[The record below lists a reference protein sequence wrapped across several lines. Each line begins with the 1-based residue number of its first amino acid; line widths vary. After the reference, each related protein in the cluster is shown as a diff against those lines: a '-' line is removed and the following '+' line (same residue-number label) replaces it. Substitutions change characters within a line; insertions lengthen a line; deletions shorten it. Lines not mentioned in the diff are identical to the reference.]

1 MYNTIRLEKGLYN
14 LSGKSFTQALSEM
27 DPDSAYEGTDIR
39 GLDAFERQLKRF
51 NIRVSGP
58 DCDKVEKFFET
69 TESAVLFPEFV
80 KRSVKAGMNSA
91 VLGEIVAATSETNS
105 MDCRGITVTP
115 EDGKPYTSVCAQGE
129 ALPETAITLSSSL
142 VNLMKYGRT
151 ITTSYEVIRNQKL
164 DVLAVTLRAV
174 GAQIARAIAAD
185 AVNVLAGGVTP
196 DSMSG
201 SSFDYA
207 ELSSFWGKFGD
218 YDMTTIIAG
227 PETMA
232 KILSFEQMKNAN
244 GDFMSTGVVKTPFGA
259 SLVKSTAVDEGVVIG
274 LDKSC
279 ALEMI
284 NGSDIVLEVDKLID
298 RQVDAISVSVTTG
311 FAKIIPEAVRVLS
324 IEG

>member
-14 LSGKSFTQALSEM
+14 LAGKTFTQALSEM
-27 DPDSAYEGTDIR
+27 DPDIAYADTEIR

-51 NIRVSGP
+51 DIKVSGP
-58 DCDKVEKFFET
+58 DCDTVEKFFAT

-80 KRSVKAGMNSA
+80 KRSVRAGMNSA

-105 MDCRGITVTP
+105 MDCRGITVTA
-115 EDGKPYTSVCAQGE
+115 EENKPYSTATVQGV
-129 ALPETAITLSSSL
+129 ALPGTAITLSDSL
-142 VNLMKYGRT
+142 VNLVKYGRT
-151 ITTSYEVIRNQKL
+151 ITTSYEVIRQQKL
-164 DVLAVTLRAV
+164 DVLAVTLKSI
-174 GAQIARAIAAD
+174 GAQIARAVTAQ
-185 AVNVLAGGVTP
+185 AVKVLENGVTA

-201 SSFDYA
+201 SDFNYG
-207 ELSSFWGKFGD
+207 ELSAFWGKFED
-218 YDMTTIIAG
+218 YDMTTIIAA

-232 KILSFEQMKNAN
+232 KILAFDQMKNAN
-244 GDFMSTGVVKTPFGA
+244 GDFMATGIVKTPFGA
-259 SLVKSTAVDEGVVIG
+259 SLVKSTAVAENTIIG

-311 FAKIIPEAVRVLS
+311 FAKIIPDAVRILDVA
-324 IEG
+324 E